1 MILPIFL
8 LTFYVVSVVQWVT
21 AWVAGVPVL
30 KLVTETSPS
39 SNTSSAMSNQHIHR
53 PASSLPKSQKRR
65 ADSLEDEEMY
75 AKVRKGDP
83 YVRNARQ
90 EQELSQLKEGGL
102 CDFWKCI
109 FFKKTAKSSQ
119 FTWEMRSMWKAN

>member
-1 MILPIFL
+1 MILPIFF
-8 LTFYVVSVVQWVT
+8 LTFYVVSVVQRVT

-39 SNTSSAMSNQHIHR
+39 SSTSSAMSIHR
-53 PASSLPKSQKRR
+53 PASTLPKSQKRR
-65 ADSLEDEEMY
+65 ADSLEDEQMY

-102 CDFWKCI
+102 CDFWKC
-109 FFKKTAKSSQ
+109 SQ
-119 FTWEMRSMWKAN
+119 LAEIN

>member
-1 MILPIFL
+1 
-8 LTFYVVSVVQWVT
+8 
-21 AWVAGVPVL
+21 
-30 KLVTETSPS
+30 
-39 SNTSSAMSNQHIHR
+39 MSNQHIHR
-53 PASSLPKSQKRR
+53 PLSSLPKSQKRC

-83 YVRNARQ
+83 YVQNARQ

>member
-1 MILPIFL
+1 MILPIFFP
-8 LTFYVVSVVQWVT
+8 TFYVVSVVQWVT

-30 KLVTETSPS
+30 KLVAETSPS

-53 PASSLPKSQKRR
+53 PAYSLPKSRKRR

-83 YVRNARQ
+83 YVQNAWQ
-90 EQELSQLKEGGL
+90 EQELSQLKEGGYV
-102 CDFWKCI
+102 I
-109 FFKKTAKSSQ
+109 SGSAFF
-119 FTWEMRSMWKAN
+119 